1 MTTSVSRALT
11 PHDERV
17 VAARA
22 CCDPRS
28 VRARLEGR
36 KQRSTIAARIDQ
48 ALRELGIT
56 PPSGPPAGTEPP
68 QAA

>member
-1 MTTSVSRALT
+1 MTTTASRVLT

-36 KQRSTIAARIDQ
+36 RQRSTIAARIDL
-48 ALRELGIT
+48 ALRELGFT
-56 PPSGPPAGTEPP
+56 PPAASSPRTPEPNV
-68 QAA
+68 